1 MKTVTLFCLFFLLA
15 IGAQAQVSGGI
26 SINNDGVRG
35 FYLAIGQNYHVAERE
50 VVVVHERRIP
60 DEEIPVVFFIARKAH
75 VRPAEIVELR
85 LSGQS
90 WMDITLHYRLRPDIY
105 YVSMKGDPGQEFGRA
120 YGHWRQPKREWKKW
134 RLDDDDIIKMVN
146 LQFVSNHYRLKT
158 NEVVRLRGRHS
169 NFIDVAREVDSR
181 EYRDRGRRDRSD
193 GGRYQNGRRDN
204 TDNSGYDDNDQ
215 DRNGRN
221 DGKDSDKH
229 DERNN
234 DRH

>member
-15 IGAQAQVSGGI
+15 KGAQAQVSGGI
-26 SINNDGVRG
+26 SINDDGVRS